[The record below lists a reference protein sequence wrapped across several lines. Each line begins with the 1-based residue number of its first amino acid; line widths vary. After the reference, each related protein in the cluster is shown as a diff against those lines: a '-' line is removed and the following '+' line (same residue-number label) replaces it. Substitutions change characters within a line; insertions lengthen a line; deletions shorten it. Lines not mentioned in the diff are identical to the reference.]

1 MFRGVELNYCIVAVT
16 TDVRASPMLVL
27 RFCETLGNTMKEW
40 LATLGMKFIKD
51 FMQLLKRGKKVKGEK
66 RYKQAYKYVDLI
78 SVIFINR

>member
-1 MFRGVELNYCIVAVT
+1 
-16 TDVRASPMLVL
+16 
-27 RFCETLGNTMKEW
+27 MKEW